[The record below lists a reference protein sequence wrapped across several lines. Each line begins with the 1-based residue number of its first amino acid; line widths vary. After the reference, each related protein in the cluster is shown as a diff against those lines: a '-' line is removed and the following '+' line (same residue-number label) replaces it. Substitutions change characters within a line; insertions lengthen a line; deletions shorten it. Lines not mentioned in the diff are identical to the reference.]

1 MAERTIK
8 QTKFPSKWLIIGA
21 MMSFLGTAFL
31 IIAINSIVFR
41 HGFHPNLTISRYVG
55 MEIWSALVFALSNI
69 FVTMFIGR
77 YLWQLGQAW
86 QMPKLY
92 YCLVIFQAVTLL
104 ALSACPVGMFDVTST
119 APSVISWIHNLSARA
134 MFLTMMLIAAMVVFC
149 RRANV
154 LAHVFN
160 AFYVLYAAICIFGHF
175 AERPWFVAN
184 IMFIEAAYLFGF
196 MLAMAFCDKRLEH
209 LLESVKL

>member
-1 MAERTIK
+1 MKPA
-8 QTKFPSKWLIIGA
+8 KFPSKWLIIGA

-31 IIAINSIVFR
+31 IVAINSVIFH
-41 HGFHPNLTISRYVG
+41 HGFHPDKTISNYVG
-55 MEIWSALVFALSNI
+55 MEIWSALVFAVSNI

-86 QMPKLY
+86 QMPKIFY
-92 YCLVIFQAVTLL
+92 GLVIFQAVTLL
-104 ALSACPVGMFDVTST
+104 ALSACPVGMFDVAGA
-119 APSVISWIHNLSARA
+119 APSIISWIHSISARA
-134 MFLTMMLIAAMVVFC
+134 MFFAMMLIAAMIVFC

-154 LAHVFN
+154 LAHVLN
-160 AFYVLYAAICIFGHF
+160 AFYVVYAAVCIFGHF

-196 MLAMAFCDKRLEH
+196 MVVMAFCDKRPEH
-209 LLESVKL
+209 LLEPVKL